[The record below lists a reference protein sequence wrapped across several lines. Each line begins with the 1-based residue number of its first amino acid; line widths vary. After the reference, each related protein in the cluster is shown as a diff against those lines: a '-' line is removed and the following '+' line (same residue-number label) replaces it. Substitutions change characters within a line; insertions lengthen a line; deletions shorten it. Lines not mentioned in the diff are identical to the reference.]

1 MNNTQDK
8 QFLALELTKI
18 KFQNVT
24 NVINKTQIY
33 ETYEY
38 NLKRLC
44 GLMKEID
51 MVSSL
56 KSELEKVQEKNLKF
70 ESITRDSGEEITNE
84 ILEMLDECKGDM
96 EPYVYERI
104 VTKIMS
110 YKGSQTI

>member
-1 MNNTQDK
+1 MNKVQDK

-56 KSELEKVQEKNLKF
+56 KNELEKVQEKNLKF
-70 ESITRDSGEEITNE
+70 ESITHNPAKETMQE
-84 ILEMLDECKGDM
+84 ILDIIATAQGDM
-96 EPYVYERI
+96 EPYVYDAIANRI
-104 VTKIMS
+104 LPYLDNQKS
-110 YKGSQTI
+110 